1 MWPRIVGRYHHVD
14 NSQNREGQAS
24 FTERSS
30 HSHNTG
36 GGAMQSA
43 SGVILFEDMTLL
55 LVIIGLLIGT
65 LIVCLLILWTLSRRL
80 PSIAAE
86 IASLRQRVLELSK

>member
-1 MWPRIVGRYHHVD
+1 
-14 NSQNREGQAS
+14 
-24 FTERSS
+24 
-30 HSHNTG
+30 
-36 GGAMQSA
+36 MQSA